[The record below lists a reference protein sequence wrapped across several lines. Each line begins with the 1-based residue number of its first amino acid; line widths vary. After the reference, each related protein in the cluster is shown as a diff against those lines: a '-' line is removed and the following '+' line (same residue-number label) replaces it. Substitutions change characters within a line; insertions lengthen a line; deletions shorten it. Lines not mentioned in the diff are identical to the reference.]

1 MKSKP
6 QELEV
11 VEIQQLTE
19 EKRMTNEYN
28 LNVIRSI
35 QELLYRETHY
45 GSYPK
50 VSNRLGLNE
59 DEQQQI
65 KNKLL
70 EYINKL

>member
-1 MKSKP
+1 MKSKS

-19 EKRMTNEYN
+19 EKHMINEYN
-28 LNVIRSI
+28 LNVIRSM
-35 QELLYRETHY
+35 QELLYRETCY
-45 GSYPK
+45 GSYR